1 MQTVAGSGFIGG
13 YSSPHRYGQ
22 QVVAGSGL
30 STILASMDFEI
41 FSTAGYNWHP
51 AMQRWRP
58 YKQGKSGIS
67 AVGAWCYSEHPS
79 TEVLCLVYD
88 LKQGKGR
95 KLWVPGDDREP
106 LDLFE
111 HLASGHFVEAFNS
124 FFEYAIW
131 VNVCQR
137 LYGWPVLHLRS
148 LRDVQAKTLAYT
160 IGGKLERVGEILNC
174 KVQKDKAGGLVM
186 KRLSMA
192 RNPTKT
198 NKAYRYTL
206 YDDTDDFQKLF
217 AYCATDVETEDE
229 VSLLCPDLTAL
240 ETEYFL
246 LDQTINA
253 RGVLIDREAVEAAI
267 LIIAQAEAKY
277 FAECNAITAGAVPDT
292 NKLPRLKEWV
302 ASRGVA
308 GCESITKDTLPEILK
323 RPDLP
328 ADVRRVLEIRAIMGS
343 LSVQK
348 TFAMLWTMAADGRIR
363 GLFQYSG
370 AGRTQRWAG
379 MGAQSQNLPA
389 SGPEVVECSN
399 CKEVRYVGLW
409 FCLKCFSYEST
420 PTGWG
425 IEAAESCLQTIKT
438 GSLPAVEK
446 TWGDPLTALA
456 GCLRSFFIAAVG
468 CDLISSDFSAIEAV
482 VLAVLAGEEW
492 RLEVFRT
499 HGKIYEMSITKIS
512 GVPFEELIEYRKRTG
527 MHHPLRKTLGK
538 IAELASG
545 YQGWIN
551 AWKNFGAGDY
561 MTDDEI
567 KRNILLWR
575 DGSPAIVN
583 WWKVLEAA
591 SIRAVDYPGTKCPAG
606 PVTFVV
612 HNGALL
618 CWLPSGRYLT
628 YHAPQVVEQMR
639 YGKPKRSLQYWGL
652 SKTKNWVLLDTR
664 GGKLAENI
672 VQAVARDIFAA
683 AMLRVERAGYPV
695 VMHTHD
701 EVTSEILK
709 GFGSIE
715 EYEAILNV
723 RESWF
728 ADWPVK
734 VSGGWRGHRY
744 RKD

>member
-1 MQTVAGSGFIGG
+1 MHVLTGSGFTGG
-13 YSSPHRYGQ
+13 YPSPLRYGD
-22 QVVAGSGL
+22 QVAAGARY
-30 STILASMDFEI
+30 STVLASMDFEV
-41 FSTAGYNWHP
+41 FSEAGYNWHP
-51 AMQRWRP
+51 ELRRWRP
-58 YKQGKSGIS
+58 YKANKSGIS

-79 TEVLCLVYD
+79 TFVHCLRYD
-88 LKQGKGR
+88 LKRGEGR
-95 KLWVPGDDREP
+95 KLWVPGDDRAP

-111 HLASGHFVEAFNS
+111 HIAAGYLVEAFNS

-131 VNVCQR
+131 LNVCRR
-137 LYGWPVLHLRS
+137 LYGWPVLPLRS
-148 LRDVQAKTLAYT
+148 LRDVQAKSLAFT
-160 IGGKLERVGEILNC
+160 IGGKLERVGAILNC
-174 KVQKDKAGGLVM
+174 KVQKDKVGHAVM
-186 KRLSMA
+186 KRLSIP

-198 NKAYRYTL
+198 NNAYCYTL
-206 YDDTDDFQKLF
+206 YDDSAEFQKLF
-217 AYCATDVETEDE
+217 AYCGTDVETEDE
-229 VSLLCPDLTAL
+229 VSLRCPDLTPL

-253 RGVLIDREAVEAAI
+253 RGVLIDREAVEAAL
-267 LIIAQAEAKY
+267 LIIAAAERKY
-277 FAECNAITAGAVPDT
+277 FAECFAITAGAVPDT
-292 NKLPRLKEWV
+292 NKLPRLKEWI
-302 ASRGVA
+302 AARGVE

-328 ADVRRVLEIRAIMGS
+328 ADVRRVLEIREIMGS

-348 TFAMLWTMAADGRIR
+348 TFAMLWHMCADGRIR

-370 AGRTQRWAG
+370 APRTQRWAG
-379 MGAQSQNLPA
+379 MGPQSQNLPA
-389 SGPEVVECSN
+389 SGPDVVECVS
-399 CKEVRYVGLW
+399 CGEVRYSGVW
-409 FCLKCFSYEST
+409 FCLKCFAYEST

-425 IEAAESCLQTIKT
+425 IEAAESCLSVIKS
-438 GSLPAVEK
+438 GDLALVEK
-446 TWGDPLTALA
+446 LWGDPLTAVA
-456 GCLRSFFIAAVG
+456 GCLRSFFVAAPG
-468 CDLISSDFSAIEAV
+468 YELINSDFSAIEAV
-482 VLAVLAGEEW
+482 VLAVLANELW

-499 HGKIYEMSITKIS
+499 HGKIYEMSITKIA
-512 GVPFEELIEYRKRTG
+512 GIPFAELMEYRERTG
-527 MHHPLRKTLGK
+527 MHHPLRKRLGK

-545 YQGWIN
+545 YQGWIE

-561 MTDDEI
+561 MTDEEI
-567 KRNILLWR
+567 KRNILIWR
-575 DGSPAIVN
+575 RESPAIVK
-583 WWKVLEAA
+583 WWADLEAA
-591 SIRAVDYPGTKCPAG
+591 SIRAVDYPGTECPAG

-612 HNGALL
+612 RNGALL

-652 SKTKNWVLLDTR
+652 SKTKNWVLLDTH
-664 GGKLAENI
+664 GGKLCENI
-672 VQAVARDIFAA
+672 VQATARDIFAA

-701 EVTSEILK
+701 EVTSEIPI

-744 RKD
+744 RKE